1 MIIFAQTLT
10 MTPHL
15 SLGGI
20 SKMVYEHLS
29 RCFILEDPS
38 SRFLEL
44 FQAIIT
50 VAHGD
55 TLKSMAQVLKASK
68 LLATVKDTGG
78 LCPIVVGKMFLTY

>member
-10 MTPHL
+10 MIPHL

-20 SKMVYEHLS
+20 SKMVYEHLL
-29 RCFILEDPS
+29 RCFILKDPS

-44 FQAIIT
+44 FQVVTI

-55 TLKSMAQVLKASK
+55 TLKSMAQVLRASK
-68 LLATVKDTGG
+68 LLAMVKDIGG
-78 LCPIVVGKMFLTY
+78 LYLIVVGKMFLTY